1 MRLKDLWALQ
11 LQKLPELV
19 ALVEQADEQANSS
32 KFADALMQLL
42 SSVVLSTRAKSYIAG
57 LELLAVPALT
67 NNEAIVVSAIALV
80 SRKAVSSQ
88 TGGSVL
94 IAVNEA
100 MQAVVTA
107 QPTEAVLAKLIEQ
120 VRWSRSATARYAA
133 LATLGLG
140 FEAFVLAAET
150 LPVVEGFGDALLELV
165 ITTRGDLPQTKL
177 IGTAVLA
184 RVADKDPQLVRSIAG
199 DERVCTNPLLKAKLA
214 AFVGDTTPARI
225 TPARVARRGRGTPGR
240 STPVRKFPIPAMTPG
255 P

>member
-165 ITTRGDLPQTKL
+165 ITNGATFPKPSLSALLCSRASPTRTRSLCGASQ
-177 IGTAVLA
+177 GTSGCAPTPSSRQSLRPSSATPRQPESPAAAVA
-184 RVADKDPQLVRSIAG
+184 R
-199 DERVCTNPLLKAKLA
+199 LA
-214 AFVGDTTPARI
+214 AAPRCG
-225 TPARVARRGRGTPGR
+225 
-240 STPVRKFPIPAMTPG
+240 SFPSLR
-255 P
+255 